1 MVETESATLVRER
14 PVKGPVKGL
23 GRRRAMRPTAV
34 QRAWLKQGLGEP
46 GGKLPMFDRQG
57 QAYNRRTIQSC
68 IAQGWSESWIEN
80 PVTPDWLVCKLTAAG
95 RAAVS

>member
-14 PVKGPVKGL
+14 PGKGL
-23 GRRRAMRPTAV
+23 GQQRAVHPTAV

-46 GGKLPMFDRQG
+46 GGKLPLFDRQG
-57 QAYNRRTIQSC
+57 QPYNRRTIQSC
-68 IAQGWSESWIEN
+68 IAQGWAEPWIEN
-80 PVTPDWLVCKLTAAG
+80 PIKPDWLVCKLTKTG

>member
-14 PVKGPVKGL
+14 PDNGPGKGL
-23 GRRRAMRPTAV
+23 GRRRAVRPTAV
-34 QRAWLKQGLGEP
+34 QRAWLKQGLGEA

-57 QAYNRRTIQSC
+57 QAYNQRTIQSC
-68 IAQGWSESWIEN
+68 IAQRWAEPRIKN
-80 PVTPDWLVCKLTAAG
+80 PIKPDWLVCKLTAAG